1 MLEIMRDNAELLG
14 LETDPSLFDSTLQR
28 TRDMLRNGTVDLQV
42 TMGDWIDAWGAT
54 CEVQLTN
61 KAGHKFPSGYPA
73 RRAWIEVKATQNG
86 EILWHSG
93 GWENGNITGVDEGG
107 LEVFEPHHS
116 VIDDPMEVQIYE
128 LVAADVEG
136 NPTNVLERAASSL
149 KDNRLTPKGFSYDH
163 PVYDTTRVE
172 GLALNDPQFNVG
184 QGRHTVQYE
193 MATPPNAT
201 YAPIDMEIKVWY
213 QAMPPRWLEPMFAFE
228 DSTIQAFQAL
238 FEAQGAAPELVAD
251 TAFTVNLIGDV
262 ADVAEKQWGV
272 FPNPTWDGVVRVDVP
287 ERAIGSLWELY
298 DAKGSR
304 VASGWT
310 RGNQRLQLP
319 DAKGTYLLK
328 WTLPDG
334 ESVTRKVI
342 RR

>member
-1 MLEIMRDNAELLG
+1 
-14 LETDPSLFDSTLQR
+14 
-28 TRDMLRNGTVDLQV
+28 
-42 TMGDWIDAWGAT
+42 
-54 CEVQLTN
+54 
-61 KAGHKFPSGYPA
+61 
-73 RRAWIEVKATQNG
+73 
-86 EILWHSG
+86 
-93 GWENGNITGVDEGG
+93 
-107 LEVFEPHHS
+107 
-116 VIDDPMEVQIYE
+116 
-128 LVAADVEG
+128 
-136 NPTNVLERAASSL
+136 
-149 KDNRLTPKGFSYDH
+149 
-163 PVYDTTRVE
+163 
-172 GLALNDPQFNVG
+172 
-184 QGRHTVQYE
+184 

-262 ADVAEKQWGV
+262 ADVAEEQWGV